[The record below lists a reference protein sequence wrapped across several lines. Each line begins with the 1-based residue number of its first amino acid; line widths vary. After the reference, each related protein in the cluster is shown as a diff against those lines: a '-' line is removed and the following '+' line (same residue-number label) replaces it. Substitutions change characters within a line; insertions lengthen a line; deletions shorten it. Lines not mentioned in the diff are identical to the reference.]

1 MKKPI
6 YYLYKPKEQSNQDFN
21 RQKDFLVSIGF
32 FVVVLQEGGQQR
44 EIQDEIKL
52 LLQNHYPYPYME
64 ANSSDTERSRL

>member
-6 YYLYKPKEQSNQDFN
+6 YYLHKPKEQSNQDFN

-32 FVVVLQEGGQQR
+32 FVVVLQEGGQQK
-44 EIQDEIKL
+44 EIQDGIKL
-52 LLQNHYPYPYME
+52 LLQNHYPYME

>member
-6 YYLYKPKEQSNQDFN
+6 YYLHKPKEQSNQDFN

-44 EIQDEIKL
+44 EIQDGIKL
-52 LLQNHYPYPYME
+52 LLQNHFPHME
-64 ANSSDTERSRL
+64 AISSAAERSRL